1 MYTNVKI
8 GSVLKI
14 LTISRDRETIIYI
27 FLYGNLLLHHKSA
40 ISQLHLHD
48 NLSEKDG
55 TRKNFYMDFMSNIL
69 SMTSNISNIPVGA
82 TRINIS
88 MRFILLH
95 NLHMIIT
102 QFTYDYNENN
112 TLHISQATFQ
122 CKTNLYRQDINCIY
136 INLWQRA
143 KLQV

>member
-8 GSVLKI
+8 VFLLNV
-14 LTISRDRETIIYI
+14 LTIRRDRETIIYI
-27 FLYGNLLLHHKSA
+27 ILYGNLLLHHKSA
-40 ISQLHLHD
+40 MSQLHLHN
-48 NLSEKDG
+48 NLSEKEG
-55 TRKNFYMDFMSNIL
+55 TRKNFYFDFYL
-69 SMTSNISNIPVGA
+69 SFPFCDIK
-82 TRINIS
+82 
-88 MRFILLH
+88 FIKYSGRSYSYCSFCL
-95 NLHMIIT
+95 IT

-143 KLQV
+143 KLQL